1 MITTKMERE
10 VAIISMVYINR
21 LLNCDEEVMLNCLNW
36 QKVLFTALVIAS
48 KIWDD
53 ESFENNNF
61 AKVLPYFTTV

>member
-36 QKVLFTALVIAS
+36 
-48 KIWDD
+48 
-53 ESFENNNF
+53 
-61 AKVLPYFTTV
+61 